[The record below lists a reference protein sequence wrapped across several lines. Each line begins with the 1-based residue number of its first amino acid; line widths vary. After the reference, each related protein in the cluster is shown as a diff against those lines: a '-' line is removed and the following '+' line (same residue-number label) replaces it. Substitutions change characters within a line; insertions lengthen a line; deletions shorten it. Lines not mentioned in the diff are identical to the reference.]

1 MQLLSELVHR
11 NISSLPIFNSYAMFF
26 LGWKAVQSRK
36 LRPTL
41 EMNKRHNET
50 KEQQQSDD
58 STENFSDAKD
68 EVRINVVISSEQLM
82 DINL

>member
-1 MQLLSELVHR
+1 
-11 NISSLPIFNSYAMFF
+11 
-26 LGWKAVQSRK
+26 
-36 LRPTL
+36 
-41 EMNKRHNET
+41 MNKRPIKI